1 MKNTIKIIPLGG
13 FDKIGMN
20 MTIIESDDSIIIIDC
35 GTSFP
40 PNNMPGIDTSIP
52 DISYLKDHIDK
63 VKGIVVTH
71 GHEDH
76 IGAIPYILPE
86 LNVPIYGTPLTIL
99 LIEDKLKQ
107 HNIKKARTKVIRQG
121 NTFIL
126 GDFKIEFIKTN
137 HSIPDAVMLAIY
149 TGAGTIV
156 CTGDFKVDLTPTIG
170 GTTDLRRLAAIGSK
184 GVLAVLSD
192 STNALIKGSSPS
204 ENEVSISMDRLFNNF
219 KNERLIIATFASNME
234 RVSQIIDIS
243 KKYGRK
249 VILQGD
255 VMLEIFKSAEALGYI
270 TLQKD
275 VLIGADEA
283 SHFKDSELVFLTTGN
298 HGEPISCLSDIANGL
313 NENIKIK
320 ESDVILFS
328 SIPVQGYESIF
339 SETINSLEEQGAK
352 ILFRDLHVTGHA
364 CIEELKLIYNLL
376 SPKYII
382 PAHGQFRIRNAN
394 KEVAIACGIPEEN
407 VLMIKNGDILEVS
420 DSFSKVSGSVELKEI
435 LVDGLGIGDISGH
448 ILSERKTMSQAGVV
462 IVTLCFSHGSKRL
475 IAPPSIVTQGFV
487 NRQKSASLIE
497 SLTNDV
503 SSEVSRMIAQGID
516 SSRFEAN
523 IKRILQESI
532 WKKTMRKPLIIANI
546 TEAVV

>member
-1 MKNTIKIIPLGG
+1 MKDTIKIIPLGG

-20 MTIIESDDSIIIIDC
+20 MTIIESDESIIIVDC

-40 PNNMPGIDTSIP
+40 PNDMPGIDTSIP
-52 DISYLKDHIDK
+52 DISYLKEHKEK

-76 IGAIPYILPE
+76 IGAIPYVLPE
-86 LNVPIYGTPLTIL
+86 LDIPIYGTPLTIL
-99 LIEDKLKQ
+99 LIEDKLKRY
-107 HNIKKARTKVIRQG
+107 NINKPKTKVIRQG

-149 TGAGTIV
+149 TVAGIIV
-156 CTGDFKVDLTPTIG
+156 CTGDFKIDLTPTIG
-170 GTTDLRRLAAIGSK
+170 DTTDLRRLAAIGSK

-204 ENEVSISMDRLFNNF
+204 ENEVSISMDRLFNNY
-219 KNERLIIATFASNME
+219 KNERLIIATFASNMD

-255 VMLEIFKSAEALGYI
+255 VMLEIFKSAEKLGYI
-270 TLQKD
+270 SLQND
-275 VLIGADEA
+275 VLIEPDEA
-283 SHFKDSELVFLTTGN
+283 SCYKDSELVFLTTGN

-394 KEVAIACGIPEEN
+394 KEIAISCGIPEEN
-407 VLMIKNGDILEVS
+407 VLMIKNGDILKISE
-420 DSFSKVSGSVELKEI
+420 SFSEVTGSIELKEI
-435 LVDGLGIGDISGH
+435 LVDGLGIGDISGQ
-448 ILSERKTMSQAGVV
+448 ILSERKAMSQAGVV

-487 NRQKSASLIE
+487 NRQKSASLILK
-497 SLTNDV
+497 LTDDV
-503 SSEVSRMIAQGID
+503 SSEVSRMIAQDID
-516 SSRFEAN
+516 SSRFETN
-523 IKRILQESI
+523 IKRTLQASI
-532 WKKTMRKPLIIANI
+532 WKKTMRKPLIIVNV
-546 TEAVV
+546 TEAVI